1 MKRRTKVGLV
11 VAGLIGFFV
20 LPLWTVLRTTYG
32 VGVDSVSWLP
42 REARNI
48 TYFRNDLTWMAEFD
62 IEREAFE
69 AWCAK
74 RKMPLQELD
83 GGGYHAVDR
92 CVPMLE
98 RMGLIPAIDRPYDME
113 REQQKMERVV
123 KVFRA
128 GDLFYEERWDN
139 GGGHTLGY
147 DVKAERGYF
156 RYSHH

>member
-11 VAGLIGFFV
+11 VVGLIGFFG

-48 TYFRNDLTWMAEFD
+48 TYFRNDLTKMAEFE

-69 AWCAK
+69 KWCAK

-83 GGGYHAVDR
+83 GGGYHVVER
-92 CVPMLE
+92 CLMLLE
-98 RMGLIPAIDRPYDME
+98 ARGVIPTVAEPNDME
-113 REQQKMERVV
+113 RKQHEMERTI
-123 KVFRA
+123 KNFGA
-128 GDLFYEERWDN
+128 GDLFYEERWSN
-139 GGGHTLGY
+139 GGGYTLGY
-147 DVKAERGYF
+147 DIDENRGYYQF
-156 RYSHH
+156 LHH